1 MNQLGIW
8 IRTTRL
14 DQGWDQAELARESG
28 MTIAQISRIE
38 TSNSDITVGS
48 MVHLAYGL
56 DVNILDIL
64 SALQNL
70 STFPR
75 FFNSRPP
82 KQNDIVLKAEDL
94 EAFFKFYYERPDQ
107 AKELLISGYQTIQ
120 EARIEP
126 PAEKPSEFK
135 TAELIHEATQ
145 ALSDKYLPI
154 PYPKEI
160 LTTQIDELYI
170 SGGVISNR
178 DLGAYIRGCRKSFGI
193 SLRKL
198 AKQMDFS
205 FVSIARLE
213 KAEIGRI
220 SFSEIVKMDSA
231 MQLDGR
237 LIAICWAAG
246 EFQAGIIRNHLAEL
260 KNAGEKKPPMGWTPQ
275 QLAFADTLL
284 SISRWYLTLLPRQYE
299 WFDQLKQHLSFFT
312 P

>member
-1 MNQLGIW
+1 MNLLGTW

-14 DQGWDQAELARESG
+14 EYGWDQAELARQSG
-28 MTIAQISRIE
+28 MTIAQVSRIE

-48 MVHLAYGL
+48 MVRLAYGL
-56 DVNILDIL
+56 DVSILDIL

-75 FFNSRPP
+75 FFNSLPP
-82 KQNDIVLKAEDL
+82 RQADIVLKAQDL
-94 EAFFKFYYERPDQ
+94 EAFYKFYCERPDP
-107 AKELLISGYQTIQ
+107 AKQLLISGYQTIL
-120 EARIEP
+120 EALIAP
-126 PAEKPSEFK
+126 PAEKPSEFQ

-145 ALSDKYLPI
+145 ALSDKYVPI

-160 LTTQIDELYI
+160 LTTQIDELYT
-170 SGGVISNR
+170 SGGLIGNR
-178 DLGAYIRGCRKSFGI
+178 DLGAYIRGCRKSYGI

-198 AKQMDFS
+198 AEQMDFS

-246 EFQAGIIRNHLAEL
+246 EFQAGVVWNRLAEM
-260 KNAGEKKPPMGWTPQ
+260 KNAGEKQPPMGWRPQ
-275 QLAFADTLL
+275 HLAFADTLL
-284 SISRWYLTLLPRQYE
+284 TISRWYLTLLPRQYA
-299 WFDQLKQHLSFFT
+299 WFDQLKQYLSFYAA
-312 P
+312 